1 MYWFACCNISG
12 TIVDGYSISDQ
23 KNQEGRSPIKNAW
36 IASEGLALGI
46 ARILIAKRPTGEGF
60 LTSLSEVEER
70 CGPTRSYCSTRA
82 TTVATSPLLR
92 HRSSLPKA
100 ISLLNHYNISS
111 SLLPPLVVHSSVAIA
126 SDRHILLKGRHL
138 CCLAYHNAT
147 FSSSNSSRT
156 LLCNSR
162 RLCPAA
168 LYLSFS
174 LLLSSSSTTTTTT
187 SFSPPAAIIVAQP
200 YPR

>member
-1 MYWFACCNISG
+1 MQNPLPSAPMATAIYLS
-12 TIVDGYSISDQ
+12 T
-23 KNQEGRSPIKNAW
+23 
-36 IASEGLALGI
+36 AS
-46 ARILIAKRPTGEGF
+46 
-60 LTSLSEVEER
+60 SLSLPSRFFPSAAASIGARTTLLASTTMISHCHLYPSVATSPASH
-70 CGPTRSYCSTRA
+70 CTTLSYCSTRA